1 MNKNSLKF
9 ILEILIAFFVFSSA
23 LQAATLSEYREN
35 IKYLKEDLNSLI
47 NPDEDQTQEDE
58 QKFIGEISE
67 ELPELFPAKQKI
79 EWQGGTLET
88 DNEWLINKFA
98 SFKDLETDAPER
110 RQILA
115 EIYERLDAV
124 EQKII
129 EFENATASNR
139 TKDEEKQKL
148 SEILKRE
155 EYAKPQEKEESAVQ
169 RAYRKF
175 IEWLKS
181 VFPKA
186 DLPEPTAASGIGGLS
201 FFLQIL
207 IYAAVIGLIGF
218 LLYKFAPY
226 LLSRIRTREKK
237 EKQDRVILGEKIG
250 ADETSGNLFSE
261 AERMAQAGD
270 LRGAIRKGYIA
281 LLCDLSDRKI
291 IGLSKNKTNRD
302 YLRDVRKRRELYQ
315 NMNGLTNN
323 FERHWYGFREADET
337 DWNEFKDDY
346 RKAVGSGTRQ

>member
-1 MNKNSLKF
+1 MNKNPIKF
-9 ILEILIAFFVFSSA
+9 ILKIFLTVFVLSCA
-23 LQAATLSEYREN
+23 ANAATLSEYRDN
-35 IKYLKEDLNSLI
+35 IKHLKEDLNSLI
-47 NPDEDQTQEDE
+47 VPDDDWTDE
-58 QKFIGEISE
+58 KEQNFINEIYE
-67 ELPELFPAKQKI
+67 ELPELFPAKEKI
-79 EWQGGTLET
+79 EWQGEAVET
-88 DNEWLINKFA
+88 DNEWLINKFT
-98 SFKDLETDAPER
+98 SFKDLEKNDPKR
-110 RQILA
+110 QQILA

-129 EFENATASNR
+129 ELETATASER

-148 SEILKRE
+148 AEILKRE
-155 EYAKPQEKEESAVQ
+155 EYAKPQEQKESVIA
-169 RAYRKF
+169 RAYRRF
-175 IEWLKS
+175 MEWLRGL
-181 VFPKA
+181 F
-186 DLPEPTAASGIGGLS
+186 PEPEIQTPTNPTGFQAIP

-207 IYAAVIGLIGF
+207 IYALVLALIGF
-218 LLYKFAPY
+218 LIYKFAPF
-226 LLSRIRTREKK
+226 LINRFQTREKR
-237 EKQDRVILGEKIG
+237 EKRERVILGEKLA

-281 LLCDLSDRKI
+281 LLCELSDRKI

-323 FERHWYGFREADET
+323 FERHWYGFQDATEN

-346 RKAVGSGTRQ
+346 YKAVKSN